1 MEISTNIL
9 RGFAAVLREKGI
21 PTRELLREAGV
32 DERTLERAVPATP
45 LDEAVRIITTSY
57 RLSKDP
63 ALALRVGSRAP
74 IQSLGMLGELAVHC
88 PTVRACLTE
97 AEAYLPLALPMCRFR
112 LVEEG
117 KDAHFIFE
125 PPFADP
131 LTLRFTTELSLA
143 FAARI
148 GRHFASFGEAPSE
161 VAVRHGRPRYA
172 DAYSETFGCPIRF
185 DAPRNEIVFPA
196 ALLDVPQPFLDDS
209 LFRLLKRRAD
219 DLMLQ
224 ERTRDLLHER
234 VRHVLRHEVDL
245 SSVNPGSIARRLGV
259 SPRSLRRRLGDE
271 GHSLSALTDE
281 VRRELS
287 LSELLNP
294 DVPIKRIAD
303 RVGFSEVSAFHRAFK
318 RWTGVTP
325 ARYRAQT
332 SLGHST
338 SSDALAHAS

>member
-1 MEISTNIL
+1 MEVSTNIL
-9 RGFAAVLREKGI
+9 RGFAAILRERGI
-21 PTRELLREAGV
+21 PTATLLREAEV
-32 DERTLERAVPATP
+32 DERLLESSLPGTP
-45 LDEAVRIITTSY
+45 LETAVSVIHAAY

-63 ALALRVGSRAP
+63 ALALYVGSSAP
-74 IQSLGMLGELAVHC
+74 IQTLGMVGELAVHC
-88 PTVRACLTE
+88 PTMRACLTE
-97 AEAYLPLALPMCRFR
+97 VQAYLPLAMSMCRFQ

-117 KDAHFIFE
+117 PLARLVFE

-131 LTLRFTTELSLA
+131 MAFRFTTELTLA
-143 FAARI
+143 FSLRI
-148 GRHFASFGEAPSE
+148 GRHFASLSNAPIE
-161 VAVRHGRPRYA
+161 VSVRHSMPRYA
-172 DAYSETFGCPIRF
+172 EVYRQVFRCPVRF
-185 DAPRNEIVFPA
+185 DAERNEITFPSA
-196 ALLDVPQPFLDDS
+196 MLDAPQPFLDDT

-219 DLMLQ
+219 DLLVQ
-224 ERTRDLLHER
+224 ERTRDMLHER

-245 SSVNPGSIARRLGV
+245 SSVNPGHIARRLGV

-294 DVPIKRIAD
+294 EVPIKRIAD

-332 SLGHST
+332 GL
-338 SSDALAHAS
+338 LHAS

>member
-1 MEISTNIL
+1 MEVSTNIL
-9 RGFAAVLREKGI
+9 RGFAAILRERGI
-21 PTRELLREAGV
+21 PTPILLRDAEV
-32 DERTLERAVPATP
+32 DERFFERDQPGTP
-45 LDEAVRIITTSY
+45 LETAVRVIHAAY

-63 ALALRVGSRAP
+63 ALALHVGSSAP
-74 IQSLGMLGELAVHC
+74 IQTLGMVGELAVHC
-88 PTVRACLTE
+88 PTMRACLSE
-97 AEAYLPLALPMCRFR
+97 VQAYLPLAMSMCRFH
-112 LVEEG
+112 LAEEG
-117 KDAHFIFE
+117 PVAHLVFE

-131 LTLRFTTELSLA
+131 MAFRFTTELTLA
-143 FAARI
+143 FALRI
-148 GRHFASFGEAPSE
+148 GRHFASYGETPTE
-161 VAVRHGRPRYA
+161 VSLRHSMPRYA
-172 DAYSETFGCPIRF
+172 EAYRQLFRCPVRF
-185 DAPRNEIVFPA
+185 DAERNEIAFPTS
-196 ALLDVPQPFLDDS
+196 LLDTPQPFLDDT

-219 DLMLQ
+219 DLLVQ
-224 ERTRDLLHER
+224 ERARDMLHER

-245 SSVNPGSIARRLGV
+245 SSVNPSHIARRLGV

-294 DVPIKRIAD
+294 EVPIKRIAD

-332 SLGHST
+332 GL
-338 SSDALAHAS
+338 LHAS

>member
-1 MEISTNIL
+1 MEVSTNLL
-9 RGFAAVLREKGI
+9 RGFAAILREQGV
-21 PTRELLREAGV
+21 PTPALLRDAEL
-32 DERTLERAVPATP
+32 DPQLLDRAQAVTP
-45 LDEAVRIITTSY
+45 LDEAVRVIRSCY
-57 RLSKDP
+57 RLSGDP
-63 ALALRVGSRAP
+63 ALALRVGAQAP
-74 IQSLGMLGELAVHC
+74 IQTLGILGELAVHC
-88 PTVRACLTE
+88 PTLRACLTE
-97 AEAYLPLALPMCRFR
+97 TEAYLPLALPLCRFR

-117 KDAHFIFE
+117 NLARFVFE

-131 LTLRFTTELSLA
+131 AAFRFTTELWLS
-143 FAARI
+143 FAVRI
-148 GRHFASFGEAPSE
+148 GRHFASRRDNPIE
-161 VAVRHGRPRYA
+161 VSVRHQRPRYA
-172 DAYSETFGCPIRF
+172 EAYPEIFGCTVHF
-185 DAPRNEIVFPA
+185 GAQRNEIVFPA
-196 ALLDVPQPFLDDS
+196 ALLDAPQTFVDDT

-219 DLMLQ
+219 DLLVQ
-224 ERTRDLLHER
+224 ERARDLLHER

-245 SSVNPGSIARRLGV
+245 GSVSPIHIARRLGV

-294 DVPIKRIAD
+294 EVPIKRIAD

-332 SLGHST
+332 N
-338 SSDALAHAS
+338 LAHAS